1 MPGYLVLGTG
11 SGYIRLLSG
20 KSEAGGVSFSEDTAR
35 IRKKV
40 ATLKSGE
47 RQ

>member
-1 MPGYLVLGTG
+1 MRKMVFAAGTFEKRSGRYL
-11 SGYIRLLSG
+11 LL
-20 KSEAGGVSFSEDTAR
+20 EDTAR

-47 RQ
+47 RP

>member
-1 MPGYLVLGTG
+1 MRKMV
-11 SGYIRLLSG
+11 SEQALS
-20 KSEAGGVSFSEDTAR
+20 KSEAGGVSLLEDTAR

-47 RQ
+47 RL